1 MCVSYMYII
10 YMCVCVGMYAYIY
23 MYMYIYMYIYTYK
36 IHTHTHKHTHTGLG
50 FCIAGGLQKLETL
63 TVAAR
68 NEAVRAARSAAAKA
82 GNAACELAAK
92 MLGILDAAGNGDVL
106 AFCAAGGLAKLEHL
120 PLQKRIEAAEEARR
134 KISAAGN
141 SKRQIEQQVC
151 DLTAYLIQT
160 MDF

>member
-1 MCVSYMYII
+1 MCVYYMYII

-23 MYMYIYMYIYTYK
+23 MYMYIYIYIYTYK
-36 IHTHTHKHTHTGLG
+36 IHTHTHKHTQTGLG
-50 FCIAGGLQKLETL
+50 FCIAGGFQKLEHL
-63 TVAAR
+63 TAAGR
-68 NEAVRAARSAAAKA
+68 QAAVKEARDNASKA
-82 GNAACELAAK
+82 GNAACELCAK
-92 MLGILDAAGNGDVL
+92 ALGILDGAGNGDVL

-141 SKRQIEQQVC
+141 SKKQIEQQVC